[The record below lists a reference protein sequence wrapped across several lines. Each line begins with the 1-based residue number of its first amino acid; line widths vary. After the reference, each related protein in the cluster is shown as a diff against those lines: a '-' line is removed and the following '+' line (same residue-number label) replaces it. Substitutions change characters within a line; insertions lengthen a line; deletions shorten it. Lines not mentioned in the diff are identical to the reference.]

1 MLSPPSDFDMFLTN
15 ADRVFLEEGE
25 ILANLDKISNIPTT
39 IIQGRY
45 DMICPMI
52 SANEL
57 AFASKNAVL
66 NVVDDAGHSAMEP
79 GIRRALV
86 EATNT
91 FRDKGRF

>member
-1 MLSPPSDFDMFLTN
+1 MEAHYFVN
-15 ADRVFLEEGE
+15 RVFLEENE
-25 ILANLDKISNIPTT
+25 ILVNLDRITNIPTM

-57 AFASKNAVL
+57 AFTSKNAVL